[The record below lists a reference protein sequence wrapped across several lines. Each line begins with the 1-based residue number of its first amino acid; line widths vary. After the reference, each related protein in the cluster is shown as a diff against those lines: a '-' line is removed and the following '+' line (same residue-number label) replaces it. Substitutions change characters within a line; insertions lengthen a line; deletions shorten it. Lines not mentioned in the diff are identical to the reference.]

1 MVKVYSNHTEFLQQ
15 NKELE
20 AGLPFSDKVEVLK
33 EPLTV
38 AGKEVK
44 NRLVCQ
50 AMEGCDGTPD
60 GRPGELTR
68 RRYRR
73 FAEGGAGLSWFEATA
88 VLPEGRANPRQLYI
102 TEQNLDAFKRQ

>member
-1 MVKVYSNHTEFLQQ
+1 MVRKVFTTKEEFNTTAQSL
-15 NKELE
+15 
-20 AGLPFSDKVEVLK
+20 GISLPVCEDIDILKTASTVGDK
-33 EPLTV
+33 TI
-38 AGKEVK
+38 A

-60 GRPGELTR
+60 GRPDELTL

-73 FAEGGAGLSWFEATA
+73 FAEGGAGLIWGEATA

-102 TEQNLDAFKRQ
+102 HADTLDAFKR